1 MKSWI
6 KWQKDHSERFTE
18 SVLNEVKNPFG
29 YDVPSTSEI
38 YQNNKYSGSYRTNYD
53 AWEAARKAKNHY
65 DEYHGEDEPI
75 KYDPIQK
82 KDKPCKVNSW
92 PYEKGQ
98 IATFTIATPPKIKDF
113 KYNLGKAFERTN
125 CLYRGTVLLQTNR
138 LDGKSENGIDYIKF
152 VYYIN
157 TKDLPSEK
165 DIPFKEG
172 DIVTGKQ
179 SFYYG
184 SSTYGWFIVLNGVK
198 LASDTT
204 TVPEAEEKTEPNTF
218 KQSEPATFTVSSL
231 FKKEM
236 QSKKDPSETYF
247 LYTGKDDNG
256 QKYSWFS
263 KSDFNDG
270 DKVTGTMDSIYGNA
284 IKLKGVK
291 LVESKLRE
299 DTDKQ
304 ADDIEMFVRDWID
317 NAIKP
322 YIYNHDVEGLAHELA
337 LTTDSIINMYNDE
350 VEAELGYEP
359 DWDLFEEICDN
370 IVDETVGDLTYKEGF
385 EDLNDLFC
393 EEFE

>member
-38 YQNNKYSGSYRTNYD
+38 YNNYKYSGSYNTPHD
-53 AWEAARKAKNHY
+53 AWEAARRAKYHY

-98 IATFTIATPPKIKDF
+98 IATFTIVKPPKLKDF
-113 KYNLGKAFERTN
+113 KYNYGKAFERTG
-125 CLYRGTVLLQTNR
+125 CRYRGTVLLQANR
-138 LDGKSENGIDYIKF
+138 LDGKSDNGNYVKF

-172 DIVTGKQ
+172 DTVTGKQ

-204 TVPEAEEKTEPNTF
+204 TASEAEEKTESNTF
-218 KQSEPATFTVSSL
+218 KQSEPTAFVASSL

-236 QSKKDPSETYF
+236 QSKKNPSETYF
-247 LYTGKDDNG
+247 LYTAKDENG

-263 KSDFNDG
+263 KENFNDG

-291 LVESKLRE
+291 LAESKFRE

-304 ADDIEMFVRDWID
+304 KDDIEMFVRDWID
-317 NAIKP
+317 AIVKP
-322 YIYNHDVEGLAHELA
+322 YVYDHDVEGLAHELA
-337 LTTDSIINMYNDE
+337 YVTDNIINMYNDE
-350 VEAELGYEP
+350 VVEELGYEP
-359 DWDLFEEICDN
+359 DWDLFEEICDD
-370 IVDETVGDLTYKEGF
+370 IVEDEVMHWTYKEGF